1 MTGKFVMEI
10 KQDRDQNSYL
20 AIAVE
25 LAIKVSSNQDL
36 KEAIATSIYTQV
48 QRLNSEYANYVPPQ
62 RQLPEISLYNFGD
75 PNYFPV
81 GVKHRYTNS

>member
-1 MTGKFVMEI
+1 MEI

-25 LAIKVSSNQDL
+25 LAIEITSNQDL
-36 KEAIATSIYTQV
+36 KEAIANSIHSQLM
-48 QRLNSEYANYVPPQ
+48 RLNSEYANYVPAQ

-75 PNYFPV
+75 SNYFPV